1 MENVNSLSIIE
12 NVNLQQIQG
21 TLTKITQFQQL
32 VQSQLKQ
39 NHDYGIIPGTPKP
52 TLLKPGAEKILML
65 MGLRSEFEIVDSTRD
80 FEKGFFQYQ
89 VRCKLYRGDIL
100 ITEGL
105 GAANTKESRYLKHDP
120 YTIDNTVLK
129 IAKKRALIDA
139 VLLVASLS
147 EVFTQDLEDID
158 IKGNQLP
165 KNEKQRQQQNLT
177 PDSDA
182 VISKAQAK
190 RMYALSNGDAEL
202 CKRVMQKYGYEKSEQ
217 VKKIDY
223 NKICEEIEAEVAA
236 EEELPFK

>member
-1 MENVNSLSIIE
+1 
-12 NVNLQQIQG
+12 
-21 TLTKITQFQQL
+21 
-32 VQSQLKQ
+32 
-39 NHDYGIIPGTPKP
+39 
-52 TLLKPGAEKILML
+52 
-65 MGLRSEFEIVDSTRD
+65 
-80 FEKGFFQYQ
+80 
-89 VRCKLYRGDIL
+89 
-100 ITEGL
+100 
-105 GAANTKESRYLKHDP
+105 
-120 YTIDNTVLK
+120 VLK

-147 EVFTQDLEDID
+147 EVFTQDIEDMDLE
-158 IKGNQLP
+158 GNQLP
-165 KNEKQRQQQNLT
+165 QNEKQRQQQNLT

-202 CKRVMQKYGYEKSEQ
+202 CKRIMQKYGYEKSEQ